1 MDWAS
6 LHYRKK
12 GFEDAKRFFIDAI
25 QSAEEFGR
33 VDELARGQLG
43 LASVY
48 FETAIDLKMALILV
62 NESIESF
69 QNQGMQ
75 YEIQKSQA
83 LQEKILSAQSD
94 LTSSQ

>member
-1 MDWAS
+1 MQSIS
-6 LHYRKK
+6 LWTQ
-12 GFEDAKRFFIDAI
+12 F
-25 QSAEEFGR
+25 
-33 VDELARGQLG
+33 G

-48 FETAIDLKMALILV
+48 FETAIDLKMALVLV

-83 LQEKILSAQSD
+83 LQEKILNAQTD
-94 LTSSQ
+94 LKSSQ